1 MGSGKSTIGPIL
13 ANTLGWDF
21 FDLDKVIE
29 GKKNKK
35 VREIFDEEGEESF
48 REIESVVLKEIS
60 QKEKIIISLGGG
72 TIIKKDNLDF
82 MKLNGLIIYLK
93 TSEEKIYQR
102 LRFKTDR
109 PIMNSILTENVSTA
123 DGIKKISELL
133 TKREK
138 YYLNAD
144 VVFDIDKYP
153 VGVTVDKIIQ
163 IIKQRYGKNN

>member
-1 MGSGKSTIGPIL
+1 
-13 ANTLGWDF
+13 
-21 FDLDKVIE
+21 
-29 GKKNKK
+29 
-35 VREIFDEEGEESF
+35 
-48 REIESVVLKEIS
+48 
-60 QKEKIIISLGGG
+60 
-72 TIIKKDNLDF
+72 
-82 MKLNGLIIYLK
+82 
-93 TSEEKIYQR
+93 
-102 LRFKTDR
+102 
-109 PIMNSILTENVSTA
+109 MNSILTENVSTA